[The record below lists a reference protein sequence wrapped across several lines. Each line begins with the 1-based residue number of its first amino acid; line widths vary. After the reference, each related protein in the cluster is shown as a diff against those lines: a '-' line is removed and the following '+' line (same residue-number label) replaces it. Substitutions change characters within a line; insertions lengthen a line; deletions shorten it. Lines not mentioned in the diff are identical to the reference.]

1 MKKLALI
8 LLLIL
13 SVALQS
19 CEEDEL
25 PDRVEQTVFMYLPWS
40 TNLKSYFETNISD
53 FESVVKQGILK
64 NEKIVVFLSTSPTQA
79 ELFELKYDKGECQ
92 RKKLKNYTYPAFT
105 TADGIC
111 AILNDVKTFAPA
123 GRYAMTIGC
132 HGMGWLPV
140 AASAT
145 TATKMHSLGQKKH
158 WEYEGVPMTR
168 YFGGLSSEYQTNTT
182 TLAEGIARAG
192 MKMEYILFDD
202 CYMSSIEVAYDL
214 KDVTDHLIACPTE
227 IMAYGMPYAEIGPH
241 LLGKV
246 DYEAI
251 CDAFYDFYSSY
262 TIPCGTIGVTVTAEL
277 DKLTA
282 VMKEING
289 KHTFPTSSLYSVQT
303 MDGYNP
309 TLFFDCGDYVAKLCK
324 EDDEL
329 LARFETQLERTV
341 PYKRHTSYYYS
352 ASNGFNKINAYSGVT
367 VSDPSI
373 DSEASAKYE
382 TAWYQATH

>member
-1 MKKLALI
+1 MKKLAFI
-8 LLLIL
+8 LLLITSFTL
-13 SVALQS
+13 LS
-19 CEEDEL
+19 CEKDEL

-53 FESVVKQGILK
+53 FETVVKQGVLK
-64 NEKIVVFLSTSPTQA
+64 NEKIIVFLSTTPTQA
-79 ELFELKYDKGECQ
+79 ELFELEYDNGECN
-92 RKKLKNYTYPAFT
+92 RKKLKNYTNPAFT
-105 TADGIC
+105 TAEGISS
-111 AILNDVKTFAPA
+111 ILNDVKTFAPA

-140 AASAT
+140 ASAASAT
-145 TATKMHSLGQKKH
+145 KRHSLGQKKH

-168 YFGGLSSEYQTNTT
+168 YFGGLSSKYQTNTT

-227 IMAYGMPYAEIGPH
+227 IMAYGMPYAEIGTY

-246 DYEAI
+246 DYKAI
-251 CDAFYDFYSSY
+251 CDAFYDFYSTY
-262 TIPCGTIGVTVTAEL
+262 DIPCGTIGVTVTSEL
-277 DKLTA
+277 ENLTS

-289 KHTFPTSSLYSVQT
+289 KYTFPASSLHTVQP

-309 TLFFDCGDYVAKLCK
+309 TIFFDYGDYVATLCK
-324 EDDEL
+324 EDEKL
-329 LARFETQLERTV
+329 LARFEAQLERTV
-341 PYKRHTSYYYS
+341 PYKRHTPYYFSAVSYEL
-352 ASNGFNKINAYSGVT
+352 NKINAYSGVT
-367 VSDPSI
+367 ISDPSI
-373 DSEASAKYE
+373 DLEASAKYG
-382 TAWYQATH
+382 TAWYLATH

>member
-1 MKKLALI
+1 MKKIALT
-8 LLLIL
+8 LLLITSFTL
-13 SVALQS
+13 LS
-19 CEEDEL
+19 CEEDKL
-25 PDRVEQTVFMYLPWS
+25 PVRVEQTVFMYLPWS
-40 TNLKSYFETNISD
+40 TNLKSYFETNLSD
-53 FESVVKQGILK
+53 FETVVKQGILQ
-64 NEKIVVFLSTSPTQA
+64 NEKIIVFFSTSPTQA
-79 ELFELKYDKGECQ
+79 ELFELEYDKGECN
-92 RKKLKNYTYPAFT
+92 RKKLKNYINPAFT
-105 TADGIC
+105 TSEGITS
-111 AILNDVKTFAPA
+111 ILNDVKTFAPA

-140 AASAT
+140 ASAT
-145 TATKMHSLGQKKH
+145 TTKMHNLGQKKH

-214 KDVTDHLIACPTE
+214 KDVTDHLIGCPTE

-251 CDAFYDFYSSY
+251 CDVFYDFYRNFA
-262 TIPCGTIGVTVTAEL
+262 TPCGTIGVTVTAEL
-277 DKLTA
+277 DSLA
-282 VMKEING
+282 ALMKEING
-289 KHTFPTSSLYSVQT
+289 KHTFPASSLYSVQT

-309 TLFFDCGDYVAKLCK
+309 TIFFDYGDYVSKLCK
-324 EDDEL
+324 DDEEL
-329 LARFETQLERTV
+329 LARFEDQLERTV
-341 PYKRHTSYYYS
+341 PHKRHTAYYYS

-367 VSDPSI
+367 TSDPST
-373 DSEASAKYE
+373 DLEASAKYG
-382 TAWYQATH
+382 TAWYMATH